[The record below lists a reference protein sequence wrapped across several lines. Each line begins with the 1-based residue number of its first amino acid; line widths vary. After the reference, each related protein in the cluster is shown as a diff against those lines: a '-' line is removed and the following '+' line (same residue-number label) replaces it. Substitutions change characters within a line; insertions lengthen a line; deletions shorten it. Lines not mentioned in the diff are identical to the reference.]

1 MDQPERCTREEQL
14 NLNFKKKFQK
24 KFHQTKEQPERGAR
38 IEQPECSKEHSKEIP
53 NQVCRGT
60 WGATRQTDQIIAA

>member
-1 MDQPERCTREEQL
+1 MSDQA
-14 NLNFKKKFQK
+14 KKFPIK
-24 KFHQTKEQPERGAR
+24 YVADATKEQPERGAR